1 MGRIAVLP
9 VALANQIAAG
19 EVIERP
25 ASVVKE
31 LVENALDAGARRI
44 VVAVRD
50 GGCALIR
57 VRDDGEGMARED
69 AVLAFARHATSKI
82 RVSEDL
88 IAIET
93 LGFRGEA
100 LASIAAAAD
109 VELLTRRADEE
120 VGTRVTAR
128 GGVVVDVG
136 DAGSAPGTLVE
147 VREIFAALPARRK
160 FLRRPATEFGH
171 IAEVLSRLALGV
183 PLVGFTL
190 EHDGRRVLDLPP
202 VGNALERVVQVVGRE
217 VAQGMTALEVD
228 GSIARLRAHLGRPE
242 NSLSTARL
250 VLTYVNGRVVRDRVL
265 TRAVL
270 DGYETLLMRGRYPI
284 CVVFLQIAPGEVDVN
299 VHPAKA
305 EVRFRDAGAMH
316 RIIARGIAT
325 RLREAMAG
333 QAPRGPG
340 DRAATHST
348 LPRSEWR
355 RSGPGRSW
363 MGGGES
369 PAVLGRAHEAASP
382 YSTSVPPISPAVVAE
397 SAPSP
402 AGADEIGG
410 PAVPAAG
417 GFASLRFLAQV
428 LDGYLVCVGPDGLV
442 IIDQHAAHER
452 VRFERLRAQT
462 DAGAVPA
469 QRLLVPD
476 TLQLGL
482 RDVQA
487 LVEAAPLLERLGFEG
502 EAFGGGTYVLRA
514 VPTLLADTDCPAV
527 LRDLAAD
534 LAEIGASRAGDEAMD
549 GILARVAC
557 HSAVRV
563 GRRLERAEVEA
574 LLRAMDEVDRSSYCP
589 HGRPAFLA
597 LERGT
602 LERMFKRQ

>member
-1 MGRIAVLP
+1 
-9 VALANQIAAG
+9 
-19 EVIERP
+19 
-25 ASVVKE
+25 
-31 LVENALDAGARRI
+31 
-44 VVAVRD
+44 
-50 GGCALIR
+50 
-57 VRDDGEGMARED
+57 
-69 AVLAFARHATSKI
+69 
-82 RVSEDL
+82 
-88 IAIET
+88 
-93 LGFRGEA
+93 
-100 LASIAAAAD
+100 
-109 VELLTRRADEE
+109 
-120 VGTRVTAR
+120 
-128 GGVVVDVG
+128 
-136 DAGSAPGTLVE
+136 
-147 VREIFAALPARRK
+147 
-160 FLRRPATEFGH
+160 
-171 IAEVLSRLALGV
+171 
-183 PLVGFTL
+183 
-190 EHDGRRVLDLPP
+190 
-202 VGNALERVVQVVGRE
+202 
-217 VAQGMTALEVD
+217 
-228 GSIARLRAHLGRPE
+228 
-242 NSLSTARL
+242 
-250 VLTYVNGRVVRDRVL
+250 VL

-333 QAPRGPG
+333 TPPRDSGE
-340 DRAATHST
+340 RATPPSY
-348 LPRSEWR
+348 LPRNEWR
-355 RSGPGRSW
+355 RSGSGRSW
-363 MGGGES
+363 MGVGES
-369 PAVLGRAHEAASP
+369 PGALGRAHEAPNA
-382 YSTSVPPISPAVVAE
+382 YATSAVPSGAAGVAE
-397 SAPSP
+397 SAAAA
-402 AGADEIGG
+402 AGAPEISA
-410 PAVPAAG
+410 PTVPAAG
-417 GFASLRFLAQV
+417 GFAALRFLGQV
-428 LDGYLVCVGPDGLV
+428 LDGYLVCEGRDGLV

-462 DAGAVPA
+462 AAGVVPA

-534 LAEIGASRAGDEAMD
+534 LAELGASRAGHEAMD
-549 GILARVAC
+549 GILARIAC

-574 LLRAMDEVDRSSYCP
+574 LLRAMDEVDRSAYCP

-597 LERGT
+597 FARGT